1 MTATGFTVQEI
12 KENIATLNEVYLRL
26 AKSGGV
32 TSYTLNSGQGST
44 TVQQASLT
52 TIRMELSYWSQML
65 QEELEYG
72 SGSHCTYIR
81 DMGAM

>member
-12 KENIATLNEVYLRL
+12 KENISVLQEAYKRL

-52 TIRMELSYWSQML
+52 TIRNELTYWNQIL

-72 SGSHCTYIR
+72 SCSHCTYIR